1 MELHVVIRGD
11 KDLSGQIYRQ
21 LKEAIRAGRLA
32 VGEKLPPSR
41 LLAQQLGLSRK
52 TVAEAYA
59 RLTYD
64 RLLVGRVG
72 SGTFVA
78 GHATRATP
86 PKKNAR
92 LAGWETAQRWHKMD
106 TPLRHPAPEGNSRYE
121 YIGGAPAHALF
132 PHAQWRRCVLDALR
146 QAARSRGLY
155 GPAEGLPQLREAIA
169 RHAAFSRGVRCSA
182 DDIIVTNGAQQ
193 ALDLVARVLVVPG
206 CTVAVEDP
214 GYPPARLLLQ
224 AQGARVASVPVDS
237 EGLVVSGIPDGAR
250 LVYVTPA
257 HQFPLGMPMSV
268 RRREALLA
276 RAREIGAIIIE
287 DDYDSEF
294 RYEGRP
300 ADSLQG
306 MDDELGSV
314 AFVGTFSKTL
324 SPELRL
330 GYLIA
335 PPGILQAV
343 STAKHLCDWHTSLPS
358 QRALAK
364 FMADGGLQ
372 KHIRRCHAEY
382 AQRRANLLRRLDGD
396 LSSWLAPVPAN
407 AGIHLTA
414 LCKRPTDMDLLL
426 RLMRRVD
433 VGVYSIDP
441 FFGSTQKQQGR
452 QQGLLFGFGAI
463 ESQDIDPSLDRLRDV
478 LQQMG

>member
-21 LKEAIRAGRLA
+21 LKEAVRAGRLA

-64 RLLVGRVG
+64 KLLVGRVG

-78 GHATRATP
+78 GHAKRATTL
-86 PKKNAR
+86 KANAP
-92 LAGWETAQRWHKMD
+92 LAGWETAERWHKMD

-121 YIGGAPAHALF
+121 YIGGAPAHTLF
-132 PHAQWRRCVLDALR
+132 PHAEWRRCVLDALR
-146 QAARSRGLY
+146 QGAKSRGLY

-169 RHAAFSRGVRCSA
+169 KHAAFSRGVRCSA
-182 DDIIVTNGAQQ
+182 DDVIVTNGAQQ

-224 AQGARVASVPVDS
+224 AQGARVASVPVDA
-237 EGLVVSGIPDGAR
+237 EGLVASEIPAGTR
-250 LVYVTPA
+250 LIYVTPA

-276 RAREIGAIIIE
+276 RARELGAIIIE

-300 ADSLQG
+300 TDSLQS
-306 MDDELGSV
+306 MDDLGTV

-343 STAKHLCDWHTSLPS
+343 STAKHLCDWHTSLLS

-372 KHIRRCHAEY
+372 KHIRRCYAEY
-382 AQRRANLLRRLDGD
+382 AERRANLLDRLNGD
-396 LSSWLAPVPAN
+396 LSTWLSPVPAN
-407 AGIHLTA
+407 AGIHLSA
-414 LCKRPTDMDLLL
+414 LCRRPIDMDLLL

-441 FFGSTQKQQGR
+441 FFSSTKR
-452 QQGLLFGFGAI
+452 QQGLMFGFGAI
-463 ESQDIDPSLDRLRDV
+463 HSQDIAPSLDRLRDV

>member
-1 MELHVVIRGD
+1 
-11 KDLSGQIYRQ
+11 
-21 LKEAIRAGRLA
+21 
-32 VGEKLPPSR
+32 
-41 LLAQQLGLSRK
+41 
-52 TVAEAYA
+52 
-59 RLTYD
+59 
-64 RLLVGRVG
+64 
-72 SGTFVA
+72 
-78 GHATRATP
+78 
-86 PKKNAR
+86 
-92 LAGWETAQRWHKMD
+92 
-106 TPLRHPAPEGNSRYE
+106 
-121 YIGGAPAHALF
+121 
-132 PHAQWRRCVLDALR
+132 
-146 QAARSRGLY
+146 
-155 GPAEGLPQLREAIA
+155 
-169 RHAAFSRGVRCSA
+169 
-182 DDIIVTNGAQQ
+182 
-193 ALDLVARVLVVPG
+193 
-206 CTVAVEDP
+206 
-214 GYPPARLLLQ
+214 
-224 AQGARVASVPVDS
+224 
-237 EGLVVSGIPDGAR
+237 
-250 LVYVTPA
+250 
-257 HQFPLGMPMSV
+257 MSV

-343 STAKHLCDWHTSLPS
+343 SAAKHLCDWHTSLPS

-396 LSSWLAPVPAN
+396 LSNWLAPVPAN

-414 LCKRPTDMDLLL
+414 LCKRPIDMDLLL

-452 QQGLLFGFGAI
+452 QQGLMFGFGAI

>member
-64 RLLVGRVG
+64 KLLVGRVG

-78 GHATRATP
+78 GHAKRATP
-86 PKKNAR
+86 PKENAR
-92 LAGWETAQRWHKMD
+92 LAGWETAERWHKMD

-121 YIGGAPAHALF
+121 YIGGAPAHTLF
-132 PHAQWRRCVLDALR
+132 PHAEWRRCVLDALR
-146 QAARSRGLY
+146 QGARSRGLY

-237 EGLVVSGIPDGAR
+237 EGLVVSKIPDGTR
-250 LVYVTPA
+250 LIYVTPA

-300 ADSLQG
+300 TDSLQS
-306 MDDELGSV
+306 MDDDLGTV

-372 KHIRRCHAEY
+372 KHIRRCYAEY
-382 AQRRANLLRRLDGD
+382 AERRANLLHRLDGD
-396 LSSWLAPVPAN
+396 LSNWLAPVPAN

-414 LCKRPTDMDLLL
+414 LCKRPIDMDLLL

-441 FFGSTQKQQGR
+441 FFSSIKR
-452 QQGLLFGFGAI
+452 QQGLMFGFGAI
-463 ESQDIDPSLDRLRDV
+463 NSQDIAPSLDRLRDV

>member
-1 MELHVVIRGD
+1 MELHVLIRGD

-21 LKEAIRAGRLA
+21 LKEAIRAGRLVA
-32 VGEKLPPSR
+32 GEKLPPSR

-59 RLTYD
+59 RLSYD
-64 RLLVGRVG
+64 KLILGRVG

-78 GHATRATP
+78 DHAKRARP
-86 PKKNAR
+86 LKADAP
-92 LAGWETAQRWHKMD
+92 LAGWETAERWQKMN
-106 TPLRHPAPEGNSRYE
+106 TPLRHQAPEGNSRYE
-121 YIGGAPAHALF
+121 YIGGTPALALF
-132 PHAQWRRCVLDALR
+132 PHEEWRRCVLDALR
-146 QAARSRGLY
+146 QGAKSRGLY
-155 GPAEGLPQLREAIA
+155 GSAEGLPQLREAIA

-182 DDIIVTNGAQQ
+182 EDVIVTNGAQQ

-206 CTVAVEDP
+206 CTVAMEEP
-214 GYPPARLLLQ
+214 GYPIARLLLQ

-237 EGLVVSGIPDGAR
+237 EGLVVSGIPDDTR

-257 HQFPLGMPMSV
+257 HQFPLGMSMSAG
-268 RRREALLA
+268 RREALLA

-300 ADSLQG
+300 TDSLQS
-306 MDDELGSV
+306 MDDRGTV

-335 PPGILQAV
+335 PPSILQAV
-343 STAKHLCDWHTSLPS
+343 ATAKHLCDWHTPLLM
-358 QRALAK
+358 QRALVK

-372 KHIRRCHAEY
+372 RHIRRCYAEY
-382 AQRRANLLRRLDGD
+382 AQRRALMLQRLDGD
-396 LSSWLAPVPAN
+396 LSNWLTPVPAN

-414 LCKRPTDMDLLL
+414 LCKSPIDMDLLL

-441 FFGSTQKQQGR
+441 FFASAAG
-452 QQGLLFGFGAI
+452 QQGLMFGLGAI
-463 ESQDIDPSLDRLRDV
+463 SSEDIPPSLDRLRDV

>member
-1 MELHVVIRGD
+1 MELHVVIKSD
-11 KDLSGQIYRQ
+11 KDLSGQIYSQ

-32 VGEKLPPSR
+32 AGEKLPPSR

-59 RLTYD
+59 KLTYD
-64 RLLVGRVG
+64 KLLVGRVG

-78 GHATRATP
+78 AHARRAAP
-86 PKKNAR
+86 PKAHAP
-92 LAGWETAQRWHKMD
+92 LAGWETAQRWQQMD

-121 YIGGAPAHALF
+121 YIGGAPAQALF
-132 PHAQWRRCVLDALR
+132 PHAEWRRCVLDALR
-146 QAARSRGLY
+146 QGAKSRGLY

-169 RHAAFSRGVRCSA
+169 RHAAFARGVRCSA
-182 DDIIVTNGAQQ
+182 EDVIVTSGAQQ
-193 ALDLVARVLVVPG
+193 ALDLVARVLVEPG

-224 AQGARVASVPVDS
+224 AQGARVAGVPVDS
-237 EGLVVSGIPDGAR
+237 EGLVVSKIPDATR

-268 RRREALLA
+268 ARREALLA

-294 RYEGRP
+294 RYDGRP
-300 ADSLQG
+300 TDSLQS
-306 MDDELGSV
+306 MDELGSV

-324 SPELRL
+324 SPELRV

-343 STAKHLCDWHTSLPS
+343 SNAKHLCDWHTSLLT

-382 AQRRANLLRRLDGD
+382 AQRRAKLLERLDGD
-396 LSSWLAPVPAN
+396 LSDWLAPVPAT

-414 LCKRPTDMDLLL
+414 LFRSTVDMDLLL

-433 VGVYSIDP
+433 VGVYGIDP
-441 FFGSTQKQQGR
+441 FYGCASSAKR
-452 QQGLLFGFGAI
+452 QQGLMFGFGAI
-463 ESQDIDPSLDRLRDV
+463 ESQDIAPSLDRLRDV